1 MKAPGK
7 LKITFE
13 YTEPRETEFSVTI
26 PDESTVDEVA
36 QTLRALM
43 LAVGYH
49 PDNVEEVI
57 PQQP

>member
-13 YTEPRETEFSVTI
+13 YTGRETEFSATI
-26 PDESTVDEVA
+26 HEDSTVDEVA
-36 QTLRALM
+36 QALRSLM

-57 PQQP
+57 PQQL